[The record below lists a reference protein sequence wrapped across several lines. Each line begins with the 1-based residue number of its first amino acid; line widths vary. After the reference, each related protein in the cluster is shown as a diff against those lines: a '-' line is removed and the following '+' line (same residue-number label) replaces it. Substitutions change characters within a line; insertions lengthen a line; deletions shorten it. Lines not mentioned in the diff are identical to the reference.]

1 MYSVHHHHR
10 RRTVNTTST
19 SPVTDPETAENRS
32 SKDSRINLRV
42 STRQEQL
49 IRRAALATD
58 RSLTDFVLD
67 SAAQRAEEILADRR
81 WFILSQEDFTSFQHL
96 LEQPLE
102 HAEELQR
109 FLTDSQP
116 VDLSDL

>member
-1 MYSVHHHHR
+1 MS
-10 RRTVNTTST
+10 TTST
-19 SPVTDPETAENRS
+19 SPAAASETIENRS

-81 WFILSQEDFTSFQHL
+81 WFILSEEDFATFQDL